1 MLKEEFNKEKP
12 LKNRL
17 DEYEVKIPKE
27 LSQFKLNRWQRF
39 IGYLASPTQ
48 DPLEEINSS
57 LTGFKVLRISPIV
70 VAICIT
76 IYQLF
81 LLY

>member
-27 LSQFKLNRWQRF
+27 LSQFKQNRWQRF

-48 DPLEEINSS
+48 DPLEELNSS
-57 LTGFKVLRISPIV
+57 ISGYNALRIIPLV
-70 VAICIT
+70 GAICMT
-76 IYQLF
+76 IFQL
-81 LLY
+81 LMQ

>member
-39 IGYLASPTQ
+39 IEYLVSPY
-48 DPLEEINSS
+48 L
-57 LTGFKVLRISPIV
+57 LRKIH
-70 VAICIT
+70 
-76 IYQLF
+76 
-81 LLY
+81 